1 MQTVGSVIELALYL
15 FILLLLARLV
25 VDWVQMFARSWEP
38 HGPLL
43 VALEGVYTATD
54 PPILAVRRILPPLR
68 LGGMLIDLS
77 FLVVL
82 ILANVLQAINGSL
95 IL

>member
-15 FILLLLARLV
+15 FILLLLSRLV

-38 HGPLL
+38 HGLLL
-43 VALEGVYTATD
+43 VALEGVYTTTD
-54 PPILAVRRILPPLR
+54 PPILAIRRILPPLR

-95 IL
+95 LL

>member
-15 FILLLLARLV
+15 FVLLLLARLV
-25 VDWVQMFARSWEP
+25 VDWMQMFARAWEP
-38 HGPLL
+38 HGVLL

-54 PPILAVRRILPPLR
+54 PPIRAVRRILPPMR
-68 LGGMLIDLS
+68 IGGMLIDLS

-82 ILANVLQAINGSL
+82 ILANVLQVINL
-95 IL
+95 RLFL

>member
-1 MQTVGSVIELALYL
+1 MLLVGSVVELVLYL
-15 FILLLLARLV
+15 YLLLLLARLV
-25 VDWVQMFARSWEP
+25 TDVVQSFARGWSP

-54 PPILAVRRILPPLR
+54 PPLKAVRRILPPLR
-68 LGGMLIDLS
+68 LGAMMLDLS

-82 ILANVLQAINGSL
+82 LIVYLLRYVNQSL
-95 IL
+95 LL